1 MIFGLSMDYTWSSH
15 GSSMYYLWIFQG
27 LSLGYPWDVDK
38 SSCGSLA
45 KGPFSCFLSFLGK
58 ALYLSLQLFLISST
72 PNPLNKKAL
81 PVSGDPSSFLMVALM
96 VCVGNHKKTRVG
108 KLSRS
113 LWSKAPQLPWRA
125 IWWRIMTNP
134 MFVFHGLSKE
144 NQWMIHGLSMDDPW
158 IIHWLSMDYLWIM
171 DR

>member
-72 PNPLNKKAL
+72 PNPLNKKTW
-81 PVSGDPSSFLMVALM
+81 PVSGDPSSFLLVAIM
-96 VCVGNHKKTRVG
+96 VCLGNHKKTCAR

-113 LWSKAPQLPWRA
+113 LWSKTYQLPWRA
-125 IWWRIMTNP
+125 IWWRIRCLFFLWIIHGHSMDDPWMIHGWSMNNP
-134 MFVFHGLSKE
+134 
-144 NQWMIHGLSMDDPW
+144 WIIHGLSMD
-158 IIHWLSMDYLWIM
+158 YG
-171 DR
+171 